1 MDIDL
6 VIDPEPDQLD
16 AFVRAIEAA
25 GMYVSDV
32 AAHEALAHR
41 SMFNVV
47 DTQSGWKAD
56 LIVRKLRSF
65 SEEEF
70 ARRHEIEFLGV
81 SLHVASLEDVLLSK
95 LEWAKLGGSARQLE
109 DVASLVRLRGD
120 ELDHEYV
127 RHWVQTMGLEAQ
139 WSAAV
144 ASPER

>member
-6 VIDPEPDQLD
+6 VIDPQPDQLD
-16 AFVRAIEAA
+16 AFVRAIEAT

-32 AAHEALAHR
+32 AAHEALAQR

>member
-1 MDIDL
+1 MSD
-6 VIDPEPDQLD
+6 
-16 AFVRAIEAA
+16 EAA
-25 GMYVSDV
+25 R
-32 AAHEALAHR
+32 EALAQR

-81 SLHVASLEDVLLSK
+81 PLHVATLEDVLLSK

-120 ELDHEYV
+120 ELDHPYV
-127 RHWVQTMGLEAQ
+127 QRWVQAMGLETQ
-139 WSAAV
+139 WSAAI
-144 ASPER
+144 ASPEQ

>member
-47 DTQSGWKAD
+47 DTQSGWTAD